1 LAGGDRV
8 DFQVPFLD
16 FSALGEINALFDGD
30 AIVLAQGGIEGI
42 GDRHDHPT
50 VKFWPQF
57 GGF

>member
-50 VKFWPQF
+50 VKF
-57 GGF
+57 